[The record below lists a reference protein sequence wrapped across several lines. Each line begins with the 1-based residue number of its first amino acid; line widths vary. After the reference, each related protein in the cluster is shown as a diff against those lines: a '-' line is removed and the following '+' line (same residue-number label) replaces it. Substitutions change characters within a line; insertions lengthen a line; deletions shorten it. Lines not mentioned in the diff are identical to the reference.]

1 VRPQTGEKIR
11 ILLVDDI
18 AETRENLRKLLSFDP
33 DVEVVGAAA
42 SGAEGVELAR
52 QFQPHIILMDINM
65 PGMDGITATEMIMQE
80 MPATQVVMLSVQGET
95 DYLRRAM
102 LAGAR
107 DFLTKPPS
115 GDELMSTIR
124 RVYETGKTRAAMLAP
139 AQPLVS
145 TMGPA
150 EGRRRRRQGNV
161 IAIFSPKGGVGC
173 TTIAVNLAI
182 ALQQMVGSEQKVALV
197 DTSLQFGDVGVMLN
211 LQASRSIADLVSQ
224 GEGLDSDMLSSVLT
238 PHGSGI
244 KVLLAPPHPEAAE
257 SILSSTSPDE
267 GMGGNPTLR
276 TVLELMRDQFD
287 IIVVDMW
294 SWVDD
299 VALTVFDAAA
309 LIVLVVMPNIPS
321 IKSARMFLEVMTQ
334 LNYPVEKVGLVVNG
348 VDRRMSIRAEQIEQA
363 MIPVAVQI
371 PLDEQ
376 AVRVAA
382 NQGTPFFAHDQHR
395 PISQGILHLA
405 EYVRDKVSE
414 GEESAGEREAS
425 EVASKK
431 EGTGLLRLRRN
442 L

>member
-1 VRPQTGEKIR
+1 MEQSRERIR
-11 ILLVDDI
+11 VLIVDDI

-33 DVEVVGAAA
+33 DVEVVRAAA
-42 SGAEGVELAR
+42 SGAEGIELAR
-52 QFQPHIILMDINM
+52 QFHPHVILMDINM
-65 PGMDGITATEMIMQE
+65 PGMNGIAATEIIMRE
-80 MPATQVVMLSVQGET
+80 MPATQVVMLSVQGES
-95 DYLRRAM
+95 DYMRQAM

-124 RVYETGKTRAAMLAP
+124 RAYETGKVQAAMMAP

-150 EGRRRRRQGNV
+150 EGRGARRRGNV
-161 IAIFSPKGGVGC
+161 IAIFSPKGGIGC

-182 ALQQMVGSEQKVALV
+182 ALQQIVSSEQKVALM

-211 LQASRSIADLVSQ
+211 LQASRSIADLASQ
-224 GEGLDSDMLSSVLT
+224 IEGLDSDMLSSVMT
-238 PHGSGI
+238 AHGSGI

-257 SILSSTSPDE
+257 SILSITSPDE
-267 GMGGNPTLR
+267 GVGGNPTLR
-276 TVLELMRDQFD
+276 AVLELMRDQFD

-299 VALTVFDAAA
+299 IALTVFDAAA
-309 LIVLVVMPNIPS
+309 LIVLVVTPSIPA
-321 IKSARMFLEVMTQ
+321 IKSARMFLEVMTK
-334 LNYPVEKVGLVVNG
+334 LNYPVERIGLVVNS
-348 VDRRMSIRAEQIEQA
+348 VDRRMGIRVEQIEQA
-363 MIPVAVQI
+363 MIPVAAQI

-382 NQGTPFFAHDQHR
+382 NKGTPFFARDQHR

-405 EYVRDKVSE
+405 EYVRDQVSE
-414 GEESAGEREAS
+414 VEENGEGEREKMP
-425 EVASKK
+425 EVAPKK
-431 EGTGLLRLRRN
+431 VGTGLLRRR
-442 L
+442 